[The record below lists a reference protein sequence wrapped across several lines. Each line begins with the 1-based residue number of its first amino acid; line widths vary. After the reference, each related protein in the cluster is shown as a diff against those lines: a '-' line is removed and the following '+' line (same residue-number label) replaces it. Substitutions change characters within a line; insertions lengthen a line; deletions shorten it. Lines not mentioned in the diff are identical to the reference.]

1 MVSNIHIKEYYNKEK
16 LKLMDKIKDLDEIA
30 DDNNIEYIIIK
41 LQELNLELNE
51 TLDQI
56 KNKKTVNYVKE
67 EYNRRDRIS
76 DLLPIFTYLYMNYNK

>member
-1 MVSNIHIKEYYNKEK
+1 MVSNIHVKEYYAKEK
-16 LKLMDKIKDLDEIA
+16 LKLIETIKEFDKIA

-56 KNKKTVNYVKE
+56 KNKKTVNYVKG